1 MAKKIKKF
9 VGGGNTQYPEYQQE
23 LNDLYE
29 YGVTDKQIQD
39 AKKKSEE
46 IKSKFDIENYKSK
59 DVSSKKPEPTFKSD
73 VDNIVSGVKKGYT
86 KIDDTLNKGFAKAA
100 GKTEKGILNTSISK
114 DYKKGGMIK
123 KYSKGGTASARAD
136 GIATKGK
143 TKGRII

>member
-1 MAKKIKKF
+1 MVKKY
-9 VGGGNTQYPEYQQE
+9 VGGGDIITAKEVDDIVKARKQPMGTAPKGGMPEE
-23 LNDLYE
+23 NDMGPLP
-29 YGVTDKQIQD
+29 
-39 AKKKSEE
+39 KSEP
-46 IKSKFDIENYKSK
+46 KGYKPK

-114 DYKKGGMIK
+114 DYKQGGMIK

-143 TKGRII
+143 TRGRII